1 MNTVAKLEQLQD
13 LAILATTD
21 GLSKSEAAELA
32 ALEQEFGAAE
42 THDCAQV
49 AAVIALADAPR
60 LEMPQKLKAEILARR
75 SHLGSA
81 TSPPRLPRYAL
92 AGWWAAAASLLLA
105 IAGWWPRLVTE
116 RATVAATPVVNSAVD
131 PLAGRTAMLAA
142 QSSIRAALKPGPSGG
157 AVLTGDVVFDPV
169 TQRGFL
175 LFRGIPAND
184 PRLARYQLWIADSSR
199 KEPQPVD
206 GGVFDVSAAN
216 SVAGDVIIPFNA
228 RLPVGAAAAFVI
240 TEEAPPGVVVS
251 AQERVIAIGAVA
263 AAL

>member
-1 MNTVAKLEQLQD
+1 MNTSAKLEQLQD
-13 LAILATTD
+13 LAILAATD

-32 ALEQEFGAAE
+32 ALELEMGHGE
-42 THDCAQV
+42 GSDCEQV
-49 AAVIALADAPR
+49 AAAIALADARR
-60 LEMPQKLKAEILARR
+60 LAMPKHVHAKLLAQIRGVTATR
-75 SHLGSA
+75 SV
-81 TSPPRLPRYAL
+81 TMLPRYAL

-105 IAGWWPRLVTE
+105 IAGWWPRLITE
-116 RATVAATPVVNSAVD
+116 RATVAATPVVDATAD
-131 PLAGRTAMLAA
+131 PIADRTAMLTR

-169 TQRGFL
+169 TQRGYL

-206 GGVFDVSAAN
+206 GGVFDVNAAS
-216 SVAGDVIIPFNA
+216 SVAGDVIIPFSA
-228 RLPVGAAAAFVI
+228 RLPVGTAAAFVI
-240 TEEAPPGVVVS
+240 TEEAPRGVVVS
-251 AQERVIAIGAVA
+251 AQERVIAVGAVG

>member
-1 MNTVAKLEQLQD
+1 MNTSAKLEQLQD
-13 LAILATTD
+13 LAILAATD
-21 GLSKSEAAELA
+21 GLSKLEATEFA
-32 ALEQEFGAAE
+32 ALELEIGNTE
-42 THDCAQV
+42 LRDCEQV
-49 AAVIALADAPR
+49 ASAIALADAPR
-60 LEMPQKLKAEILARR
+60 LAMPQRLKTDILARA
-75 SHLGSA
+75 SVSVA
-81 TSPPRLPRYAL
+81 TTSVGRTPRFAL

-105 IAGWWPRLVTE
+105 IAGWWPRLMTQHS
-116 RATVAATPVVNSAVD
+116 TVAAAPVVNPAVD
-131 PLAGRTAMLAA
+131 PLAERTAMLAA
-142 QSSIRAALKPGPSGG
+142 QSAIRVALKPGPSGG

-206 GGVFDVSAAN
+206 GGVFDVSATN

-251 AQERVIAIGAVA
+251 AQERVVAVGAV
-263 AAL
+263 L